1 MENLSKQQFEEMKC
15 WNKNTIVE
23 EDERSNKMKIK
34 KKKNVDDGSNKSF
47 VKVPLLY
54 SIYSHDT
61 NIYIYIYIYKRSY
74 KMIKHMPQLSKW
86 QRYKPYVEA
95 RINGL
100 MDGFYYQLG
109 WA

>member
-34 KKKNVDDGSNKSF
+34 KKIVDDVNKSF
-47 VKVPLLY
+47 AKVPFLY

-61 NIYIYIYIYKRSY
+61 K
-74 KMIKHMPQLSKW
+74 
-86 QRYKPYVEA
+86 
-95 RINGL
+95 
-100 MDGFYYQLG
+100 
-109 WA
+109 